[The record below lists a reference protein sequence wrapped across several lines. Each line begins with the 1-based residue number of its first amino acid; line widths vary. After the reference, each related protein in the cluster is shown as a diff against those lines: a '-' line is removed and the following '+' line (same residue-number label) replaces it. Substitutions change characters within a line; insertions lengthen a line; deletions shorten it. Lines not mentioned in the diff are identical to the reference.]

1 MVSKKFQFSLILQA
15 FIWIIPVS
23 IYVIGDWM
31 GSGIHWLVFRYQQ
44 TNMGNSFI
52 VINRETGFF
61 LSNIITGKGAVS
73 IIVWDV
79 GASLIFIAT
88 LMMCYAVVKDHEQTV
103 KRAAVCNIA
112 GALVLTLSMVILY
125 GITLNG
131 PAGFAIPFGIPVIII
146 IAYLQYS
153 GMITSLFPENKPETG

>member
-1 MVSKKFQFSLILQA
+1 
-15 FIWIIPVS
+15 
-23 IYVIGDWM
+23 M

-44 TNMGNSFI
+44 TNMGNSLI
-52 VINRETGFF
+52 VINRETGFIF
-61 LSNIITGKGAVS
+61 SNIITGKGAMS
-73 IIVWDV
+73 IILWDI
-79 GASLIFIAT
+79 GACLIFIAT
-88 LMMCYAVVKDHEQTV
+88 MMMLYAVVKDHEQSV

-112 GALVLTLSMVILY
+112 GALVLTLSMVLLY

-153 GMITSLFPENKPETG
+153 GRFTSLSPENKPETG